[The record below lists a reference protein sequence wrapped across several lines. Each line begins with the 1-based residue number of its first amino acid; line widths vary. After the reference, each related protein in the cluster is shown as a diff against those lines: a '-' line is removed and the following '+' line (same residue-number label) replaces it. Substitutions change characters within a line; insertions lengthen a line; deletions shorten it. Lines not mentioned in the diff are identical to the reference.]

1 MSRYVACRHTQST
14 GYEQAPPF
22 VHTFIS
28 ARSHI
33 YMLPS
38 RKLCEFQACVCI
50 QFFFSTIKVSEQQSS
65 PIVCLKVVE
74 ESEVITIARALKANN
89 HTLVY
94 VYVHHHHQYTV
105 FPYTRINIYIYM
117 FVSLA
122 LQPTVVVF
130 FTAH

>member
-1 MSRYVACRHTQST
+1 
-14 GYEQAPPF
+14 
-22 VHTFIS
+22 
-28 ARSHI
+28 
-33 YMLPS
+33 
-38 RKLCEFQACVCI
+38 
-50 QFFFSTIKVSEQQSS
+50 
-65 PIVCLKVVE
+65 VCLKVVE